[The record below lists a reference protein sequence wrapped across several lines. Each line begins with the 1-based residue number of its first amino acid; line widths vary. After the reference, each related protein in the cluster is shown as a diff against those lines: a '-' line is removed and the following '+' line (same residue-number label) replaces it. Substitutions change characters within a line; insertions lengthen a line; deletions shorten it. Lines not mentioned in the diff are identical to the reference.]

1 MLDLLLIAAS
11 GLAREVLSADQ
22 SEYRVV
28 GILDDDPTLAG
39 SLVNGIAVL
48 GGVELARDRDEA
60 LLICVGSGSGR
71 QKIAARL
78 AGLGVDEARF
88 ATLIDQFVRVPSG
101 CRVGAGSI
109 LLAGVVLTADVT
121 VGCHVVA
128 MPQVILTHDDC
139 VRDFATLAAHATVGG
154 SVNIGEAAYLGMNC
168 SIRQGVSIGDAATVG
183 MGAVVLTDVPEGE
196 TWAGVPAR
204 ALPSPVGAMR

>member
-1 MLDLLLIAAS
+1 MPDLLLIAAS

-22 SEYRVV
+22 GDHNIV

-39 SLVNGIAVL
+39 TVVGGVAVL
-48 GGVELARDRDEA
+48 GGVELALHRDEA
-60 LLICVGSGSGR
+60 LLICVGPGSGR
-71 QKIAARL
+71 QKIATRL

-88 ATLIDQFVRVPSG
+88 ATLIDRSVRVPPG

-121 VGCHVVA
+121 VGRHVVA
-128 MPQVILTHDDC
+128 MPQVILTHDDR
-139 VRDFATLAAHATVGG
+139 VGDFATLAAHATLGG
-154 SVNIGEAAYLGMNC
+154 SVSVGEAAYLGMSC
-168 SIRQGVSIGDAATVG
+168 SVRQGVSIGAEATVG
-183 MGAVVLTDVPEGE
+183 MGAVVLTDVPDGE

-204 ALPSPVGAMR
+204 ALPSPVGATR

>member
-1 MLDLLLIAAS
+1 MPDLLLIAAS

-22 SEYRVV
+22 GDYRVV
-28 GILDDDPTLAG
+28 GVLDDDPTLAG
-39 SLVNGIAVL
+39 SLVGGVAVL
-48 GGVELARDRDEA
+48 GGVELAGDRDEA
-60 LLICVGSGSGR
+60 LLICVGLGSGR
-71 QKIAARL
+71 QKVAARL
-78 AGLGVDEARF
+78 ARLGVVEARF
-88 ATLIDQFVRVPSG
+88 ATLFDRSVRVPSG

-109 LLAGVVLTADVT
+109 LLAGVVLTADVAI
-121 VGCHVVA
+121 GRHVVA

-139 VRDFATLAAHATVGG
+139 VGDFATLAAHATLGG
-154 SVNIGEAAYLGMNC
+154 SVSIGEAAYLGMNC
-168 SIRQGVSIGDAATVG
+168 SIRQEVSIGAAAIIG